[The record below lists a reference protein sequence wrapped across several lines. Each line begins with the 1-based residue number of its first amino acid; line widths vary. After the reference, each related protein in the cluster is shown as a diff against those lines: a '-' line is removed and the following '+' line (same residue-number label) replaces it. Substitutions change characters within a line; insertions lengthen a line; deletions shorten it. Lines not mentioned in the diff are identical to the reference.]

1 MFDAACK
8 IFEGDL
14 TNTAQLSECV
24 GVLAS
29 FKLFGTE
36 VCDGTFGDEA
46 NCLDFIIGNV
56 QDLIDE
62 KVSP

>member
-1 MFDAACK
+1 VFDAACK

-24 GVLAS
+24 AVLAS

-46 NCLDFIIGNV
+46 DCLSFIISNV

-62 KVSP
+62 KL